1 MAIAA
6 HLPIVADRAGA
17 CVRTVR
23 FVGLDLRAAAMR
35 LQVRLKPDTPGAPL
49 VDLNIAAADVEG
61 LSLAEFS
68 IADGVP
74 TSTVQIRIAEA
85 TMKDDAKVPYIGELG
100 DAAPLAYDLIATI
113 GGDKRRLIFGEFV
126 ALATVNGA
134 DGAPASRPEGGGS
147 RSQSWSAWSNASV
160 SVLTDVAQVSIDG
173 LDQLAP
179 IVATAT
185 DAADRAEAAEAGAVS
200 ALETRAPKKGALFA
214 PADGLPANV
223 GGYANFEQPADSD
236 LSAPAFIGVIG
247 NRFVFGDGGAGNRG
261 AGLDLTRA
269 SLGFG
274 TNLLFDEAPT
284 IRPAMG
290 APATFGGYS
299 FDMRPADGSAL
310 SGDVFRGV
318 IGNRYVFYDYGAG
331 NNGFGIDLTRCLP
344 DVGSNAVLD
353 SDGAGN
359 LAFGLMYG
367 RKFHTDTRSV
377 EINGY
382 YAPGEAGVANVP
394 RWNLVR
400 VTAGPQTFARSPD

>member
-1 MAIAA
+1 MAISAY
-6 HLPIVADRAGA
+6 LPIVADRAGA
-17 CVRTVR
+17 CVRKIE
-23 FVGLDLRAAAMR
+23 FIGLDLRDSALR
-35 LQVRLKPDTPGAPL
+35 LQVRMKPDTPGAPL
-49 VDLNIAAADVEG
+49 IDLSIAEADAEG
-61 LSLAEFS
+61 LWLADFS
-68 IADGVP
+68 VADGVP
-74 TSTVQIRIAEA
+74 TTTVQIRIAET

-134 DGAPASRPEGGGS
+134 DGAPASRREGSGP
-147 RSQSWSAWSNASV
+147 RSKSWSAWSNASV

-185 DAADRAEAAEAGAVS
+185 AAADRAEAAEAGAVT
-200 ALETRAPKKGALFA
+200 ALESRAPKKAPLFE
-214 PADGLPANV
+214 PADGLPGNV
-223 GGYANFEQPADSD
+223 GGYANFKQPADSI
-236 LSAPAFIGVIG
+236 LSAPAFVGVIG
-247 NRFVFGDGGAGNRG
+247 NRFVFGDGGEGNRG

-269 SLGFG
+269 SVGFG

-284 IRPAMG
+284 IRPGMG
-290 APATFGGYS
+290 APASFGGYS
-299 FDMRPADGSAL
+299 FDMRPAYGSAL
-310 SGDVFRGV
+310 GGDVFRGV
-318 IGNRYVFYDYGAG
+318 IGNRYVFYDYGPG
-331 NNGFGIDLTRCLP
+331 NKGFGIDLTRCLP

-382 YAPGEAGVANVP
+382 YAPGEAGIANVP

-400 VTAGPQTFARSPD
+400 VAAGPQTFARSPD